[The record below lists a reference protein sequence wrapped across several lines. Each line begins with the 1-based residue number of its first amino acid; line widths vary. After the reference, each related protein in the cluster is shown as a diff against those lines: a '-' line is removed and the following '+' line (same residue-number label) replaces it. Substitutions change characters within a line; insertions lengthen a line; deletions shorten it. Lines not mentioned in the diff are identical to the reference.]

1 VARNRASAASS
12 RPRRPGTCGAKACV
26 KGPGAASSRIY
37 RCAPSRATLSL
48 APAAETT
55 NLQRISASSHYVMVP
70 SVSFE
75 SRVIE
80 LRDRTKVHL
89 RPIRPE
95 DEALLHE
102 AVAAMSE
109 RTVYFR
115 FFSPIK
121 RMSDALAHRL
131 AVVDYKDRF
140 ALVATTHRPNGK
152 ERIVGVARY
161 DRAPDTD
168 VAEVAVAVIDEF
180 QRRGLGT
187 LLLAELARVAKNH
200 GIKMFQL
207 IVLPENRE
215 MLDLLRKMGWI
226 HQARLTG
233 GVYEISFDLP
243 EPA

>member
-1 VARNRASAASS
+1 MAS
-12 RPRRPGTCGAKACV
+12 P
-26 KGPGAASSRIY
+26 
-37 RCAPSRATLSL
+37 
-48 APAAETT
+48 
-55 NLQRISASSHYVMVP
+55 N
-70 SVSFE
+70 FE

-80 LRDRTKVHL
+80 LSDGTKVHL
-89 RPIRPE
+89 RPIVPE

-131 AVVDYKDRF
+131 AVVDYSDRF
-140 ALVATTHRPNGK
+140 ALVATTHRPTGT

-161 DRAPDTD
+161 DRARGTD

-180 QRRGLGT
+180 QRRGLGAA
-187 LLLAELARVAKNH
+187 LLANLARVARQN
-200 GIKMFQL
+200 GIKTFSL

-215 MLDLLRKMGWI
+215 MLGLLRKMGWI
-226 HQARLTG
+226 HQAKLTG
-233 GVYEISFDLP
+233 GVYEISFELP
-243 EPA
+243 ELA